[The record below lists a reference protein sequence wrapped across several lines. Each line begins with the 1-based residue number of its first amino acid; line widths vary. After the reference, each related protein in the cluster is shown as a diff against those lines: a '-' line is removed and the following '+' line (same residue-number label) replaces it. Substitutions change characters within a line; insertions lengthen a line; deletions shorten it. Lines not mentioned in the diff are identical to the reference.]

1 MAATALMAVATV
13 TMLATARSRRY
24 LSMARS
30 NSSGMAMVARF
41 VYEFYTRWWCITPQ
55 TNPAYSHISRLR
67 ATSSA

>member
-30 NSSGMAMVARF
+30 NSSGMAIVARF
-41 VYEFYTRWWCITPQ
+41 VYKFHTKYKQINSEGCK
-55 TNPAYSHISRLR
+55 LMGEGG
-67 ATSSA
+67 